1 MTISTEVSKV
11 IAGGNGSATVFSFAP
26 MPIFEAS
33 NLEVR
38 KVVADGTET
47 VLTLGS
53 GSTNYSVTVASYP
66 GTGSVTYP
74 ATGSTR
80 LASGESL
87 VMRRI
92 IPLTQET
99 DLENHGGYF
108 PEVLEGALDTR
119 VAQMQQMQEE
129 LDRTL
134 RFSPADVGTGIF
146 LPSADERAGMVL
158 AFDGDGNP
166 VAGAVSTAIVSSPME
181 DVVAAASR
189 SDARALMTLAPM
201 VSIDQYGA
209 FGAGGDNTAQIQA
222 ALDASLVVY
231 FPPTDGAYRVLS
243 TLTLRPGHYL
253 FGAGWAS
260 LIKAE
265 FVGPIF
271 ELADNASSGGL
282 QSNVVIKDMRLFGQS
297 AANGIHFK
305 KQINTRV
312 EGVIFEGLVHNVD
325 IDQGRNHF
333 VVNCT
338 SYPNQYRVAGN
349 LQFTSTDNANFVF
362 YPIVDNYQVYTSVF
376 DTASIVEGAR
386 SPCIFMR
393 RAIRA
398 SVKNF
403 NADRL
408 DISPSGV
415 AGIHFENDCQGCKV
429 LDGSTHGAYIGVLLT
444 QGSGPTVAP
453 SYLEIT
459 SHDIDAFTG
468 AGIAVA
474 GNTAACVNITVTG
487 GQITNPDTGV
497 PCISI
502 NHAINVIVNG
512 VSILQYDG
520 TTSGI
525 GVQFGNS
532 DGVRITNCSMY
543 KMATGVAF
551 IGTANVGAQVVN
563 NSLTLCTAALSGD
576 VTAGGAGSNRV
587 ATNRGI
593 NPRAV
598 TTPAVPASTT
608 YISNKTGGDVLVTVA
623 GGTNV
628 SIGVNGVS
636 IGVLLSPGGVAT
648 YHTVFVP
655 SDGTVGVG
663 YVVAP
668 TWVWTGL

>member
-1 MTISTEVSKV
+1 MTVSTEVSKV
-11 IAGGNGSATVFSFAP
+11 IANGNGTATVFSFSP
-26 MPIFEAS
+26 MPLFQAS
-33 NLEVR
+33 DLEVR
-38 KVVADGTET
+38 KVDTDGVET
-47 VLTLGS
+47 VLTLGT
-53 GSTNYSVTVASYP
+53 GATNYSMSVSSYP

-74 ATGSTR
+74 ATGATR
-80 LASGESL
+80 LATGESL
-87 VMRRI
+87 VMRRLL
-92 IPLTQET
+92 PLTQTT
-99 DLENHGGYF
+99 DLENQGGYF
-108 PEVLEGALDTR
+108 PEVLETALDT
-119 VAQMQQMQEE
+119 VVTQLQQIQEE
-129 LDRTL
+129 VDRTI
-134 RFSPADVGTGIF
+134 RFSPTDVGTDIF
-146 LPSADERAGMVL
+146 LPSATERAGMVL
-158 AFDGDGNP
+158 AFDVDGNP

-209 FGAGGDNTAQIQA
+209 FGAGSDNTAQIQA

-271 ELADNASSGGL
+271 ELVDDASSGGL

-297 AANGIHFK
+297 AADGIHFK

-349 LQFTSTDNANFVF
+349 LQFTSTDDTNFVF

-376 DTASIVEGAR
+376 NTSLVEGAS

-408 DISPSGV
+408 DISPSSV

-429 LDGSTHGAYIGVLLT
+429 VDGSTHGAYIGVLLT

-468 AGIAVA
+468 AGIEIA

-487 GQITNPDTGV
+487 GQITNPDTGI
-497 PCISI
+497 PCITI
-502 NHAINVIVNG
+502 DNAINVIVNG
-512 VSILQYDG
+512 VSMLQYDG
-520 TTSGI
+520 TTSGV

-532 DGVRITNCSMY
+532 DGVRVTNCSIY
-543 KMATGVAF
+543 KMATGIAF
-551 IGTANVGAQVVN
+551 IGTANSSAQVVD
-563 NSLTLCTAALSGD
+563 NSITLCTAALSGD

-587 ATNRGI
+587 ATNRGL

-598 TTPAVPASTT
+598 TTPAVPASTV
-608 YISNKTGGDVLVTVA
+608 YISNTTGGDVLVTVA
-623 GGTNV
+623 GGTDV

-648 YHTVFVP
+648 YHTVLVP